1 MKTLADAKRVV
12 IKVGTSTLTYETGRI
27 NIRRFDG
34 LCKVLSDIKNS
45 GRQIALAS
53 SGAVA
58 VGVAK
63 LGLPCRPQ
71 DTPSKQAAAAVGQC
85 ELMYLYDK
93 LFLEQNHKVAQVLLT
108 RDVLER
114 ESRAANA
121 RNTFERLFSMGAI
134 PIVNENDT
142 VSTEELEFGDN
153 DTLSA
158 MVAVLTGADGLI
170 ILSDIDGLYAQDPRK
185 NPDAPLIPVVREI
198 DEHIESIAGGSG
210 SDRGTGGMSTK
221 IQAAKIALAQ
231 SIPMAILNGSNP
243 NLLYDLLEG
252 KPVGTLFVP
261 PEAAPCQGK
270 NDL

>member
-12 IKVGTSTLTYETGRI
+12 MKIGTSTLTYETGRI
-27 NIRRFDG
+27 NIRRFEK
-34 LCKVLSDIKNS
+34 LCKTLSDIKNS
-45 GRQIALAS
+45 GREIVLVS

-63 LGLPCRPQ
+63 LGLPSRPQ

-93 LFLEQNHKVAQVLLT
+93 LFLEQSHKVAQVLLT

-114 ESRAANA
+114 ENRAANA
-121 RNTFERLFSMGAI
+121 RNTFERLFDMGAI

-158 MVAVLTGADGLI
+158 MVAVLTGAEGLI
-170 ILSDIDGLYAQDPRK
+170 LLSDIDGLYAQDPRK
-185 NPDAPLIPVVREI
+185 NPDAPLIPLVTEI
-198 DEHIESIAGGSG
+198 DQRIESIAGGSG

-221 IQAAKIALAQ
+221 IQAAKIALAHGV
-231 SIPMAILNGSNP
+231 PMAIVNGADP
-243 NLLYDLLEG
+243 GLLYDLLEG
-252 KPVGTLFVP
+252 KPAGTLFLPGQPQP
-261 PEAAPCQGK
+261 PKQK
-270 NDL
+270 SL

>member
-1 MKTLADAKRVV
+1 MNTLSRAKRIV
-12 IKVGTSTLTYETGRI
+12 IKIGTSTLTYETGRI
-27 NIRRFDG
+27 NIRRFEG

-45 GRQIALAS
+45 GREVVLVS
-53 SGAVA
+53 SGAVG

-63 LGLPCRPQ
+63 LGLPCRPK

-93 LFLEQNHKVAQVLLT
+93 LFLEKSHKVAQVLLT
-108 RDVLER
+108 RDVIEV
-114 ESRAANA
+114 ENRAQNA

-170 ILSDIDGLYAQDPRK
+170 ILSDIDGTIMPAGTHCVSERTRAAFHAAMEAGLAIGPASGRGVGQ
-185 NPDAPLIPVVREI
+185 IPAFF
-198 DEHIESIAGGSG
+198 S
-210 SDRGTGGMSTK
+210 
-221 IQAAKIALAQ
+221 
-231 SIPMAILNGSNP
+231 SNKTE
-243 NLLYDLLEG
+243 D
-252 KPVGTLFVP
+252 FV
-261 PEAAPCQGK
+261 
-270 NDL
+270 